1 MGAVLTTPADV
12 VTTRII
18 TAAEVEGQG
27 EGEGEGEGE
36 GGAGAAGDGPL
47 DVALS
52 ILQERGL

>member
-27 EGEGEGEGE
+27 EGEGEGEG
-36 GGAGAAGDGPL
+36 GAGAAGDGPL
-47 DVALS
+47 EVALS
-52 ILQERGL
+52 ILQER